1 MIRLTPDQWKKGSAI
16 GAFVLVAV
24 GILYYELWDD
34 GPAAAPVAPVVVTA
48 PAGPAVKSGG
58 AVVAAP
64 PGNVAGVAA
73 KSLGTTSAQLDP
85 TLRMEAMLVTE
96 SLVYSGSGRNIFSAS
111 SAPVDIP
118 KPIVPVRVKATGP
131 PPPPPLPPGPPPPP
145 PIDLK
150 FFGTASGGDGQR
162 LAFLLH
168 GEDVFLASNS
178 EIVQRRY
185 RVISISAN
193 SILVEDMTN
202 NNRQTLPLLA
212 R

>member
-1 MIRLTPDQWKKGSAI
+1 VVKT
-16 GAFVLVAV
+16 
-24 GILYYELWDD
+24 
-34 GPAAAPVAPVVVTA
+34 APVKTA
-48 PAGPAVKSGG
+48 PATKADAVPGG
-58 AVVAAP
+58 H
-64 PGNVAGVAA
+64 AA

-118 KPIVPVRVKATGP
+118 KPIVPVRTKALP
-131 PPPPPLPPGPPPPP
+131 PPPPPPPPGPPPPP

-150 FFGTASGGDGQR
+150 FFGTATGGDGKR
-162 LAFLLH
+162 EAFLLH
-168 GEDVFLASNS
+168 GDDVFLASDGD
-178 EIVQRRY
+178 IVQRKY
-185 RVISISAN
+185 KVISISAN
-193 SILVEDMTN
+193 SILVEDMAN